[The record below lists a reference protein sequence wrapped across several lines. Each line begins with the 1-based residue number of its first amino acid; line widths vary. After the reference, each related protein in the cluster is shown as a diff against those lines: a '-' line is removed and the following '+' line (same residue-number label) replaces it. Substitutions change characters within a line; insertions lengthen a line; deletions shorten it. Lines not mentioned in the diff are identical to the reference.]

1 MVKEVKTM
9 PGDIASLTFQ
19 YIIQAIC
26 VLIIIY
32 EIYSKIKAIKKESD
46 DEHEWRMRIKKVVET
61 VEKKEK
67 EWDEALAGVKETR
80 AVLAK
85 EFNKRLDNIERTIEE
100 NHTDTEAKIQEI
112 RAEQEFSIEI
122 FKVILQGIGQ
132 LGGNG
137 PVTKMEERL
146 DAYLNKAAH
155 E

>member
-1 MVKEVKTM
+1 MQ
-9 PGDIASLTFQ
+9 GDIVSLTFQ
-19 YIIQAIC
+19 LIIQAIC

-46 DEHEWRMRIKKVVET
+46 DEHEWRMRIKKVVEI
-61 VEKKEK
+61 VERKEP
-67 EWDEALAGVKETR
+67 EWDEALAEVKETR

-100 NHTDTEAKIQEI
+100 NHSDTEAKIQEI

>member
-1 MVKEVKTM
+1 MS
-9 PGDIASLTFQ
+9 GDIASLTFQ

-26 VLIIIY
+26 VIIIIY

-46 DEHEWRMRIKKVVET
+46 DEHEWRMRIKKVVEI
-61 VEKKEK
+61 VERKEP
-67 EWDEALAGVKETR
+67 EWDEALAEVKETR

-112 RAEQEFSIEI
+112 RSEQEFSIEI

>member
-1 MVKEVKTM
+1 MS
-9 PGDIASLTFQ
+9 GDIASLTFQ

-46 DEHEWRMRIKKVVET
+46 DEHEWRMRIKKVVEI
-61 VEKKEK
+61 VERKEP
-67 EWDEALAGVKETR
+67 EWDEALAEVKETR

-112 RAEQEFSIEI
+112 RTEQEFSIEI

>member
-1 MVKEVKTM
+1 M

-46 DEHEWRMRIKKVVET
+46 DEHEWRMRIKKVVEI
-61 VEKKEK
+61 VERKEP
-67 EWDEALAGVKETR
+67 EWDEALAEVKETR

-100 NHTDTEAKIQEI
+100 NHSDTEAKIQEI

>member
-1 MVKEVKTM
+1 MQ
-9 PGDIASLTFQ
+9 GDIASLTFQ
-19 YIIQAIC
+19 LIIQAIC

-46 DEHEWRMRIKKVVET
+46 DEHEWRMRIKKVVEI
-61 VEKKEK
+61 VERKEP
-67 EWDEALAGVKETR
+67 EWDEALAEVKETR

>member
-1 MVKEVKTM
+1 M

-46 DEHEWRMRIKKVVET
+46 DEHEWQMRVKKAVEAMEAKEKLWDEGLADLDRMR
-61 VEKKEK
+61 EKMSR
-67 EWDEALAGVKETR
+67 D
-80 AVLAK
+80 
-85 EFNKRLDNIERTIEE
+85 FNKRLDDIENKIET
-100 NHTDTEAKIQEI
+100 NHSDTEAKIQEI

-122 FKVILQGIGQ
+122 FRVILDGLTQLNCNGQ
-132 LGGNG
+132 
-137 PVTKMEERL
+137 VTNMKERL
-146 DAYLNKAAH
+146 DLYLNKAAH

>member
-1 MVKEVKTM
+1 M
-9 PGDIASLTFQ
+9 PTDIASLTFQ

-46 DEHEWRMRIKKVVET
+46 DEHEWRMRIKKVVEI
-61 VEKKEK
+61 VERKEP
-67 EWDEALAGVKETR
+67 EWDEALAEVKETR

>member
-1 MVKEVKTM
+1 M

-26 VLIIIY
+26 VIIIIY

-46 DEHEWRMRIKKVVET
+46 DEHEWRMRIKKVVEI
-61 VEKKEK
+61 VERKEP
-67 EWDEALAGVKETR
+67 EWDEALAEVKETR

-112 RAEQEFSIEI
+112 RTEQEFSIEI

>member
-1 MVKEVKTM
+1 MS
-9 PGDIASLTFQ
+9 GDIASLTFQ

-46 DEHEWRMRIKKVVET
+46 DEHEWRMRIKKVVEI
-61 VEKKEK
+61 VERKEP
-67 EWDEALAGVKETR
+67 EWDEALAEVKETR

>member
-1 MVKEVKTM
+1 M

-26 VLIIIY
+26 VIIIIY

-46 DEHEWRMRIKKVVET
+46 DEHEWRMRIKKVVEI
-61 VEKKEK
+61 VERKEP
-67 EWDEALAGVKETR
+67 EWDEALAEVKETR